1 MTLGD
6 SFFIFYFAEFGR
18 LSSFLFLVG
27 ISLKLNSKEQLR
39 IESVYMQ
46 TAHWHQPLTHKLIP

>member
-27 ISLKLNSKEQLR
+27 IALKLNSKEQLR
-39 IESVYMQ
+39 IESVY
-46 TAHWHQPLTHKLIP
+46 KLPTGISL